1 LSDKNTRERMMT
13 ISDYQISSVIRTY
26 MKNMKVRM
34 KQSGDNHD
42 QENREDEVNISRE
55 GMKKM
60 LYDRIGE
67 QVTEKLKRY
76 DEK

>member
-1 LSDKNTRERMMT
+1 MT
-13 ISDYQISSVIRTY
+13 ISDYQISTVIRTY

-34 KQSGDNHD
+34 KQGVYND
-42 QENREDEVNISRE
+42 QESRADEVAISKE
-55 GMKKM
+55 GMKQM

-67 QVTEKLKRY
+67 HVTEKLKRF

>member
-1 LSDKNTRERMMT
+1 MT

-34 KQSGDNHD
+34 NRSGGEREMDS
-42 QENREDEVNISRE
+42 REDEVNISRE

-67 QVTEKLKRY
+67 HVTEKLKRH

>member
-1 LSDKNTRERMMT
+1 MT

-34 KQSGDNHD
+34 NRSGENLG

-67 QVTEKLKRY
+67 HVTEKLKKN

>member
-1 LSDKNTRERMMT
+1 MT
-13 ISDYQISSVIRTY
+13 ISDYQISTVITTY

-34 KQSGDNHD
+34 KQGGANND
-42 QENREDEVNISRE
+42 QECRADEVAISRE

-67 QVTEKLKRY
+67 HVTEKLKRY

>member
-1 LSDKNTRERMMT
+1 MT

-34 KQSGDNHD
+34 NRTGSESDV
-42 QENREDEVNISRE
+42 ENREDEVNISRE

-60 LYDRIGE
+60 MYDRIGE
-67 QVTEKLKRY
+67 HVTEKLKRH

>member
-1 LSDKNTRERMMT
+1 MT

-26 MKNMKVRM
+26 MKNMKVRAGQIE
-34 KQSGDNHD
+34 KNTDIFTRD
-42 QENREDEVNISRE
+42 DEVNISRE

-67 QVTEKLKRY
+67 QVTEKLKKY
-76 DEK
+76 DQE

>member
-1 LSDKNTRERMMT
+1 MT
-13 ISDYQISSVIRTY
+13 ISDYQISSVIKTY

-34 KQSGDNHD
+34 NRPGNDR
-42 QENREDEVNISRE
+42 ENDSREDEVNISRE

-67 QVTEKLKRY
+67 HVTEKLKRH
-76 DEK
+76 DER

>member
-1 LSDKNTRERMMT
+1 MT

-34 KQSGDNHD
+34 NRPDND
-42 QENREDEVNISRE
+42 REVENREDEVSISRE

-60 LYDRIGE
+60 YERIGE
-67 QVTEKLKRY
+67 HVTEKLKRH